1 MDQDSTGL
9 ASTKAGSFPAI
20 TFCDAF
26 VVFVVY
32 CHHLNVNNIGDNF
45 RMSKVT
51 KQDQVNN
58 ANSAFI
64 LINCLISQGCQSG
77 SISQVQVVQVVR
89 VVRGSFGQVFRG
101 SGGQV
106 FRCSVVRW

>member
-1 MDQDSTGL
+1 
-9 ASTKAGSFPAI
+9 
-20 TFCDAF
+20 
-26 VVFVVY
+26 
-32 CHHLNVNNIGDNF
+32 
-45 RMSKVT
+45 MSKVT

-89 VVRGSFGQVFRG
+89 WSGDHLVRWSGVQVVRCSGAQW
-101 SGGQV
+101 SGGKGG
-106 FRCSVVRW
+106 